1 MDALFGYYALIMYQ
15 YSYSAFSPYLH
26 TPSQP
31 SLRVNVMQSCKMGV
45 WNDKTRGLV

>member
-26 TPSQP
+26 TPS
-31 SLRVNVMQSCKMGV
+31 LRVNLMQSCKMGV
-45 WNDKTRGLV
+45 WNDKTRGLE

>member
-15 YSYSAFSPYLH
+15 YSNLAFSSYLH
-26 TPSQP
+26 TPS
-31 SLRVNVMQSCKMGV
+31 LNVNVIQSCKMSV